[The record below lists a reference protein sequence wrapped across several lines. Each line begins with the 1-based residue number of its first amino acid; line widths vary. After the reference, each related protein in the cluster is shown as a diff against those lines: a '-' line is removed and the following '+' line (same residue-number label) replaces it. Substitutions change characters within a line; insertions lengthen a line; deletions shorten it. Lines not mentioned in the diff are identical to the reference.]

1 VVPATESM
9 ADTAG
14 KPITCKAMVAFGVN
28 DLREE
33 EILVEAPKAGE
44 VRVKV
49 ICNAL
54 CHTDIYTLSGQ
65 DPEGLFPSILGHE
78 AGAIVESVGEGV
90 LSVKPGDHIVP
101 GYTPQCKGS
110 DCIFCMSPKTNLCPK
125 IRGTQGKGVMPDGT
139 SRFTLKKDGT
149 TIYHFMGCSTF
160 AEYTVL
166 AEISCAKINPEA
178 DLEKMCLFGCGIATG
193 LGAVWNSAKVE
204 PFSTAVVFGLGAVGL
219 AVIQG
224 CKAVN
229 CAKIVGVDTNPK
241 KFDIAKQLGCT
252 ECINPKDYDKPIQ
265 QVLVEMSPTKFGYDY
280 TFDCTG
286 NTDVMRACLEAS
298 HRGWGQ
304 SCVIG
309 VAAAGKELSTRPFQL
324 VTGRRWL
331 GTAFGG
337 WKTRDA
343 IPMLVDK
350 AMKGEITLDH
360 FITHRFEG
368 MAGQKQA
375 IEALH
380 SGDCLRAV
388 VRYAPYTPPPRT

>member
-1 VVPATESM
+1 
-9 ADTAG
+9 
-14 KPITCKAMVAFGVN
+14 MVAFGVD

-33 EILVEAPKAGE
+33 QIIVAPPRAGE
-44 VRVKV
+44 VRCKV

-54 CHTDIYTLSGQ
+54 CHTDIYTLSGA

-78 AGAIVESVGEGV
+78 AGAIVVDVGEGV
-90 LSVKPGDHIVP
+90 TSVKPGDHIVP

-125 IRGTQGKGVMPDGT
+125 IRATQGKGVMPDGT
-139 SRFTLKKDGT
+139 SRFTLARDGS

-166 AEISCAKINPEA
+166 AEISCAKIDPRA
-178 DLEKMCLFGCGIATG
+178 PLDKACLLGCGIATG
-193 LGAVWNSAKVE
+193 LGAVWNNAKVE
-204 PFSTAVVFGLGAVGL
+204 PFSSVAIFGLGAVGL

-224 CKAVN
+224 AKAVG
-229 CAKIVGVDTNPK
+229 ATHIVGVDMNPK
-241 KFDIAKQLGCT
+241 KFEIAKKLGCT
-252 ECINPKDYDKPIQ
+252 ACVNPKDHTAPIQ
-265 QVLVEMSPTKFGYDY
+265 QVLVEMSPTKFGFDY

-286 NTDVMRACLEAS
+286 NTEVMRAALEAA

-309 VAAAGKELSTRPFQL
+309 VAAAGKELATRPFQL
-324 VTGRRWL
+324 ITGRRWL

-350 AMKGEITLDH
+350 YMGGELALDH

-368 MAGQKQA
+368 VGAQKQA

-380 SGDCLRAV
+380 GGDCLRAV
-388 VRYAPYTPPPRT
+388 VNFFDDATTETGSKL